1 MSYLLL
7 WRKKFIKNKKKEN
20 MTSSKGNTKKKTPR
34 TYDNT
39 PSGSEYKQKT
49 TF

>member
-7 WRKKFIKNKKKEN
+7 WRKKFIKKKEN